1 MIGKQLALALS
12 VAALVAVAEAAPKA
26 IYAGWDLLAA
36 TPEEI
41 LLNADA
47 FATAGCDG
55 VAVRVHYTASSGR
68 RVDGCRF
75 LKGPALAWEDLAP
88 KAPVLR
94 KIVACEGL
102 KASLLM
108 VMGTPSVRLALSDD
122 AGWATAAANFGL
134 FARLAKEGGM
144 DGLLVD
150 FEDYRPSRQFF
161 WDPEKDG
168 IEYPEAV
175 RRMRARGAAFFG
187 AAFAAFPEMELVSF
201 QLFAND
207 YEYGVTE
214 RDPRRLM
221 RQKRDLW
228 PAFLN
233 GMLDVLPP
241 TARVTDGD
249 ENAYRYE
256 AARHAFDRA
265 ASRQFTGVLPLVA
278 PKNQA
283 KYRAQMRVGFGL
295 YLDGYV
301 VGTNNSWYLPPV
313 RGSRAAAFDDNL
325 RAAARASDGYV
336 WIYGERDAFIPWK
349 VLPGTEL
356 ARDWA
361 KKPMWNETIPGFSDL
376 VAGVFRPAQLVARR
390 QAELAARGAL
400 VNLAAGR
407 TVDTNGCFSAA
418 LPTPPTADV
427 YYGVSFSCRP
437 GAEPSAMVAWQGA
450 SRWLW
455 GHESYADYVRG
466 ADGRTRGYVLARA
479 PEGGVRLYLSIKRQD
494 ARDADPE
501 IADVTVFRLNPDAA
515 GGDRGNAG
523 KKR

>member
-1 MIGKQLALALS
+1 MRQMALTLG
-12 VAALVAVAEAAPKA
+12 VAALATVAGAAPKA
-26 IYAGWDLLAA
+26 IYAGWDMLAA

-47 FATAGCDG
+47 FVTAGCDG
-55 VAVRVHYTASSGR
+55 VAVRVHYTAPSGR
-68 RVDGCRF
+68 RVDGCQF
-75 LKGPALAWEDLAP
+75 LNGPALTWEDLSP
-88 KAPVLR
+88 KASVLR
-94 KIVACEGL
+94 KIVSCEGL

-108 VMGTPSVRLALSDD
+108 VCGTPSVRLALSDD
-122 AGWATAAANFGL
+122 AGWAAAAANFGL

-144 DGLLVD
+144 DGLLMD

-168 IEYPEAV
+168 IDYPEAI
-175 RRMRARGAAFFG
+175 RRIRARGAAFFG
-187 AAFAAFPEMELVSF
+187 AAFAAFPEMELVSY

-221 RQKRDLW
+221 RKKRDLW

-233 GMLDVLPP
+233 GLLDVLPP

-301 VGTNNSWYLPPV
+301 VGTNSHWYLPPV
-313 RGSRAAAFDDNL
+313 RGSRSAAFDDNL

-336 WIYGERDAFIPWK
+336 WIYGERDSFIPWK
-349 VLPGTEL
+349 ARPGTEL
-356 ARDWA
+356 ARDWV
-361 KKPMWNETIPGFSDL
+361 KKPTWSETIPGFSDL
-376 VAGVFRPAQLVARR
+376 VAGVFRPAKLVARR

-407 TVDTNGCFSAA
+407 TVDTNGCFRAA

-427 YYGVSFSCRP
+427 YYGVSFSCRL

-455 GHESYADYVRG
+455 GDESYADYVRG
-466 ADGRTRGYVLARA
+466 VDGRTRGYVLARA
-479 PEGGVRLYLSIKRQD
+479 PEGGVRLFLSIGRLD

-501 IADVTVFRLNPDAA
+501 IADVTVFKLNPDTV
-515 GGDRGNAG
+515 GGDRNR
-523 KKR
+523 KN